1 MCKSF
6 IYLYEVI
13 LGLKWSMKSFTCFFK
28 DCLIHS
34 LSSCYF
40 SDQETHGLPAK
51 KTPLTLKETVILS
64 TLWENGRPQIFQE
77 FYVMFNRFAY
87 YAERTDKVMWNS
99 TVRNI
104 INTKLVDQGILSQ
117 IKLSDEEKES
127 IRKKF
132 KNPNARSTNKYGMFY
147 LD

>member
-1 MCKSF
+1 MTSF
-6 IYLYEVI
+6 YLSALLYDSPL
-13 LGLKWSMKSFTCFFK
+13 LGPKNCVSITNHRFYDL
-28 DCLIHS
+28 
-34 LSSCYF
+34 SCYF

-104 INTKLVDQGILSQ
+104 INTKLVEQGILSQ